1 MRRFAPPAPLLA
13 AGLALALGI
22 GCGRGD
28 DVPTPGEAPPAV
40 FGRQPAEKG
49 PGPWTATHILI
60 AARNPKMLEVERSK
74 IQAEDAARVVMKKL
88 EAGTKFD
95 ELVAVYTDDKAS
107 IGPNRP
113 GRIDGQYEFPAGRDG
128 PRLRAGGARDAG
140 RQDPS
145 GAGRDAVR
153 LPHHPPRQVG
163 APRGGPVIVRGV
175 IA

>member
-113 GRIDGQYEFPAGRDG
+113 GRIDGQYEFPAGVMV
-128 PRLRAGGARDAG
+128 PAFE
-140 RQDPS
+140 Q
-145 GAGRDAVR
+145 AVR
-153 LPHHPPRQVG
+153 ETPVGRIHPV
-163 APRGGPVIVRGV
+163 PVETPFGYHIIRRDK
-175 IA
+175 